1 VVGPVKLRLRG
12 SATPGEATPQR
23 RPPPARG
30 AAGAVG
36 ALLLAAL
43 LAAGCGQEERPD
55 QPERPARVLVADASG
70 AAAMAALPD
79 GGLRFGGLETG
90 IVRQADAR
98 GRVRP
103 RPIARVKVVA
113 GGQSGLLGLAV
124 DRRDRTFAAWTAPG
138 GRILVGRVAPGPTRL
153 VWRGPPSARLANG
166 GHLAFAPD
174 GRLIVGIG
182 DLQQPERVAEKDAPN
197 GKLLSLSADGPPDQR
212 PAVVSGGWNNP
223 FAFTF
228 TPAGALWVADNAP
241 GDVPERLAPGGRPP
255 RPSTFLELPPMTAP
269 SGVAAI
275 SRTELAVC
283 GVRSRRLERYRLRSE
298 GRPPLGPQGAPL
310 ATDCSLGVVALADG
324 RLAYAT
330 DRQIKVVAP

>member
-1 VVGPVKLRLRG
+1 M
-12 SATPGEATPQR
+12 
-23 RPPPARG
+23 
-30 AAGAVG
+30 
-36 ALLLAAL
+36 
-43 LAAGCGQEERPD
+43 
-55 QPERPARVLVADASG
+55 LVANAPG
-70 AAAMAALPD
+70 AAAMAALPN
-79 GGLRFGGLETG
+79 GGLRFGELATG
-90 IVRQADAR
+90 IVREADAR

-103 RPIARVKVVA
+103 RPVARVKVVA

-138 GRILVGRVAPGPTRL
+138 GRILVGRVAPAPTRV

-166 GHLAFAPD
+166 GHLAFAP
-174 GRLIVGIG
+174 GGGLIVGIG
-182 DLQQPERVAEKDAPN
+182 DLQQPRLVKRTDTPN
-197 GKLLSLSADGPPDQR
+197 GKLLALDPDGPPGQR
-212 PAVVSGGWNNP
+212 PRIVSTGWSNP

-228 TPAGALWVADNAP
+228 TSAGALWVADNAP

-275 SRTELAVC
+275 SKTELAVC

-298 GRPPLGPQGAPL
+298 GRPPLGPEGAPL
-310 ATDCSLGVVALADG
+310 ATDCLLSVVALADG

-330 DRQIKVVAP
+330 DRQIKVLTP

>member
-1 VVGPVKLRLRG
+1 M
-12 SATPGEATPQR
+12 
-23 RPPPARG
+23 
-30 AAGAVG
+30 
-36 ALLLAAL
+36 LL
-43 LAAGCGQEERPD
+43 AGCGQEERPD
-55 QPERPARVLVADASG
+55 RPERPARVLVAEARG
-70 AAAMAALPD
+70 AAAMAALPG
-79 GGLRFGGLETG
+79 GGLRFGELATG
-90 IVRQADAR
+90 IVREADAR
-98 GRVRP
+98 GRVAARP
-103 RPIARVKVVA
+103 VARVAVVA
-113 GGQSGLLGLAV
+113 DGQSGLLGLAV

-138 GRILVGRVAPGPTRL
+138 GRIVVGRVAPGPIRL

-182 DLQQPERVAEKDAPN
+182 DLQEPRRVKVEDAPN
-197 GKLLSLSADGPPDQR
+197 GKLLAISPDGPPDQR
-212 PAVVSGGWNNP
+212 PRVVSGGWNNP

-241 GDVPERLAPGGRPP
+241 GEIPERLAPGGRPP

-275 SRTELAVC
+275 SGTELAVC
-283 GVRSRRLERYRLRSE
+283 GVRSRRLERYRLRSG
-298 GRPPLGPQGAPL
+298 GRPPLGPEGAPL

-330 DRQIKVVAP
+330 DRQIKVVVP